1 MIRRIMTPEER
12 IAKRLSDIVS
22 DVRIDL
28 DLVGVYLA
36 RTSPS
41 VPYNRLREIIESAQH
56 EKEHNEF
63 TATHYRL
70 F

>member
-1 MIRRIMTPEER
+1 MTPEEK

-41 VPYNRLREIIESAQH
+41 VPYNRLVEIVESAQH
-56 EKEHNEF
+56 EKESSDF
-63 TATHYRL
+63 RQTHYRL

>member
-1 MIRRIMTPEER
+1 MTPEER

-41 VPYNRLREIIESAQH
+41 VPYNRLVEIVESAQY
-56 EKEHNEF
+56 EKESSDF
-63 TATHYRL
+63 RQTHYRL

>member
-41 VPYNRLREIIESAQH
+41 VPYNRLREIIDSAQH

-63 TATHYRL
+63 RATHYRL

>member
-41 VPYNRLREIIESAQH
+41 VPYNRLREIIDSAQH

-63 TATHYRL
+63 RETPYRL